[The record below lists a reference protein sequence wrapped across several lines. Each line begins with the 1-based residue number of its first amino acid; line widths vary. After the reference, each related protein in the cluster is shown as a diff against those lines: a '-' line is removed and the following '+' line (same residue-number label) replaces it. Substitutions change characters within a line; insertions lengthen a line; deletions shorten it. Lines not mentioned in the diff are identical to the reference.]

1 MHKIGWTLRLIQI
14 VIFFNFGSTLTYTVI
29 HYILFKLGEYQYFFP
44 EFTKLVQIQ
53 KENSN
58 ENKVLKY
65 CLFFIQTFFFR
76 KHHLDEKKKIRTTS
90 RIYRNFWI
98 LKLLNNRYTQ
108 KLAKSYGIFIKKVW
122 CFSKRNVLAKKEG
135 NEYTHK
141 KNWKENSKTILFP
154 KFHYFRK

>member
-1 MHKIGWTLRLIQI
+1 M
-14 VIFFNFGSTLTYTVI
+14 
-29 HYILFKLGEYQYFFP
+29 
-44 EFTKLVQIQ
+44 QIQ

-65 CLFFIQTFFFR
+65 CLFFIQTFFLENIIWMR
-76 KHHLDEKKKIRTTS
+76 KKIRTTS

-122 CFSKRNVLAKKEG
+122 CFSKRNVLAKRRVMNTHTKKIGKKTLKPYFFLSFIISG
-135 NEYTHK
+135 NRFSK
-141 KNWKENSKTILFP
+141 KVWIWT
-154 KFHYFRK
+154 